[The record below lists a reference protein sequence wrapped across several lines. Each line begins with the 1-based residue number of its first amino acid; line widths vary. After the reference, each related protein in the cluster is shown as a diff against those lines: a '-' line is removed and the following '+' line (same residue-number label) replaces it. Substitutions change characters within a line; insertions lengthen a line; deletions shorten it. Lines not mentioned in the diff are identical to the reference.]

1 MNSTV
6 KNQHTSAWRFQVWA
20 SFLVSAGLT
29 LGGIFYLPVDFW
41 IKGYLAM
48 GILFLI
54 GSCFSLAKTIRDDH
68 EAIDFVNRVQKAKTE
83 KILTE
88 FEPGG

>member
-1 MNSTV
+1 MSTNL
-6 KNQHTSAWRFQVWA
+6 KNQHTGAWRFQVWA
-20 SFLVSAGLT
+20 SFLVSVVLT

-48 GILFLI
+48 GILFMI
-54 GSCFSLAKTIRDDH
+54 GSCFSLAKTVRDDH
-68 EAIDFVNRVQKAKTE
+68 EAQDFVNRVQKAKTE

-88 FEPGG
+88 FES

>member
-1 MNSTV
+1 MTQQ
-6 KNQHTSAWRFQVWA
+6 NQHTAAWKFQVWI
-20 SFLVSAGLT
+20 SFLLSFVLT

-48 GILFLI
+48 GLVFLI
-54 GSCFSLAKTIRDDH
+54 GSCFSLAKTLRDEH
-68 EAIDFVNRVQKAKTE
+68 EASTFVNRVKQAKTE

-88 FEPGG
+88 FEP